1 MSFVEIEKV
10 LNNLKY
16 FFILYICLITSS
28 QAEITLRQYN
38 DRYCYDGDT
47 CYVTVD
53 GTNTKIRLLELD
65 TPEISKPKCE
75 QELEWGLR
83 ARDFINNRIENAQTI
98 EFKTNYKLDWF
109 GRTLSYLIIDGEDIS
124 AELVRNNLG
133 VVYKKGFKVDWC
145 QEHVN

>member
-1 MSFVEIEKV
+1 MKHLLSILIFLSMMSIA
-10 LNNLKY
+10 
-16 FFILYICLITSS
+16 

-53 GTNTKIRLLELD
+53 GANTKIRLLELD

-98 EFKTNYKLDWF
+98 EFKTNFELDWF

-145 QEHVN
+145 QKYVN

>member
-1 MSFVEIEKV
+1 MSFAEIEKV

-98 EFKTNYKLDWF
+98 EFKSNYKLDWF

-145 QEHVN
+145 QKYVN

>member
-1 MSFVEIEKV
+1 MKHLLSILIFLSMMSIA
-10 LNNLKY
+10 
-16 FFILYICLITSS
+16 

-53 GTNTKIRLLELD
+53 GANTKIRLLELD

-98 EFKTNYKLDWF
+98 EFKTNYELDWF

-133 VVYKKGFKVDWC
+133 VVYKKGIKVDWC

>member
-1 MSFVEIEKV
+1 MKI

-16 FFILYICLITSS
+16 FLILYIGLITSA

-98 EFKTNYKLDWF
+98 EFKTNYELDWF

-133 VVYKKGFKVDWC
+133 VVYKKGFKMDWC
-145 QEHVN
+145 QG